1 MSSSWTVYQNRLFEQ
16 ALAIY
21 DEDTPDRWQ
30 KVARA
35 VGGGKSADDVKRHF
49 DWLERDVNHI
59 DSEDG
64 QGSKD
69 GGGGGGSSS
78 NPRGDGR
85 SEEQR
90 LSDGKFRSMVILI
103 AGADSLCPFLILI
116 TIWLAKHGDY
126 ERQTAS

>member
-21 DEDTPDRWQ
+21 DKDTPDRWQ

-59 DSEDG
+59 VLE
-64 QGSKD
+64 GS
-69 GGGGGGSSS
+69 GGGGGSSS
-78 NPRGDGR
+78 NSRGDG
-85 SEEQR
+85 SSEQR
-90 LSDGKFRSMVILI
+90 G
-103 AGADSLCPFLILI
+103 
-116 TIWLAKHGDY
+116 
-126 ERQTAS
+126 